1 MMTTTLKPTQQQSE
15 VTAYFKNA
23 FDANRTS
30 PVSIFLNAVA
40 GAGKTSTI
48 MMEVEALKEIEKQI
62 GRVVVACSVSFNTNI
77 RDASQVKLTNM
88 GSSVQAKTTNQLGR
102 SILAAAAK
110 EGLCVSPEG
119 KADTQKY
126 TLIAKDYMSNYQ
138 TSYQYFPNQ
147 RSRFKDFNK
156 AVKAVT
162 TLVTAVRNTRT
173 TATEENLLDL
183 VSHYDLQDQI
193 DITAPHWPLV
203 CEKVGDVIEAGVTA
217 YNNGYFSATTRE
229 SKRAGWHDFDDQI
242 CLPLQLDLTAQI
254 WDVIFIDEAQ
264 DLNRARLEMMTR
276 VIKNNGI
283 LFFVG
288 DPDQAIQ
295 GFTFSDTN
303 SVQTIKD
310 TTNAIPFPL
319 TCCWRCDEKIIRLA
333 QAIVPRIE
341 ARPNA
346 GSGVVDVIMESSLT
360 SKLETGYKRGSE
372 EKDPDLVLC
381 RVKAPLVSMCLE
393 TIRAGKA
400 AIVRGR
406 DIGRGIVALV
416 EEILNGHIDFANLRD
431 EIGDYTAK
439 KVAKLEGKK
448 DADAKIAE
456 LLDRSDT
463 VLALLDGYTDT
474 LRNPEAGNAED
485 FKAFIVDK
493 FADDETVE
501 EANRDRVKP
510 IVFSTIHKAKGLEYD
525 RVFILEPGKLPHP
538 AAKPGWQEQQEQ
550 NIIYVAV
557 TRAKHELYFVGGVP
571 ADLQDAYYDIKAE
584 EEAALNPQTAVEEA
598 KQIIAAPVKVEEV
611 VLTHEENSP
620 VVEEKKRGRKALAS
634 EDKDVKLEAY
644 IAPPVKAALNDL
656 VMKLQSLTPEEVA
669 EILPEQE
676 KVIKSNRQIVTKK
689 VTIADLVEAALL
701 NFAPFKAFF
710 EASEHKAAYED
721 RKSRR
726 EQARQDYR
734 SQKREKPAPAPVVE
748 SDDHSPDDD
757 PDGNGG
763 GMPLARHEEA
773 QNSPTEEK
781 QEEIIIEEPTPA
793 MAIVEPNIASLFP
806 VGGEAQIRRV
816 WFSCLRPKCKK
827 NWYADYYQLP
837 DGRMYRKDDGGAVI
851 WYQDD
856 FQQCPYCNNER
867 CYIRRKIVTLT
878 YSSKRTCDSRCWN
891 ATPGSDCKCSCGG
904 ANHATGHANHV
915 VQIGK
920 PLLTVIPAIR

>member
-1 MMTTTLKPTQQQSE
+1 MATITPTRQQSD
-15 VTAYFKNA
+15 VTAFFKNA
-23 FDANRTS
+23 FDPNRDK
-30 PVSIFLNAVA
+30 PVSVFLNAVA

-62 GRVVVACSVSFNTNI
+62 RRAVVACSVSFNTNI

-88 GSSVQAKTTNQLGR
+88 GSTVQAKTTNQLGR

-110 EGLCVSPEG
+110 EGLCVTPEG
-119 KADTQKY
+119 KADIGKY
-126 TLIAKDYMSNYQ
+126 TLIAKDYMSHYQ
-138 TSYQYFPNQ
+138 TSYEYFPNQ

-193 DITAPHWPLV
+193 DITAPYWPLI
-203 CEKVGDVIEAGVTA
+203 CQKVGDVIDAGVTA

-242 CLPLQLDLTAQI
+242 CLPLQLDLTAAI

-303 SVQTIKD
+303 SVQTIRD

-341 ARPNA
+341 GRPNA
-346 GSGVVDVIMESSLT
+346 DPGIVDVILESSLT
-360 SKLETGYKRGSE
+360 TTLQTGYKRGSE

-416 EEILNGHIDFANLRD
+416 EEILNGSVDFANLPE
-431 EIGDYTAK
+431 EIGDYTAR
-439 KVAKLEGKK
+439 KVSKLEGKK

-463 VLALLDGYTDT
+463 VLALLDGYLDT
-474 LRNPEAGNAED
+474 LRNPEAGNAEA
-485 FKAFIVDK
+485 FKAFITDK
-493 FADDETVE
+493 FADDESAE

-571 ADLQDAYYDIKAE
+571 ADLYDAYYTIKEE
-584 EEAALNPQTAVEEA
+584 EEAELNPVAAIAEAEIIVASPAQVEAET
-598 KQIIAAPVKVEEV
+598 APVAIEHAEV
-611 VLTHEENSP
+611 VEASNDQPTP
-620 VVEEKKRGRKALAS
+620 IQAVAEKRPAGRKDRDAA
-634 EDKDVKLEAY
+634 DKDQKIEAY
-644 IAPPVKAALNDL
+644 VDPSIKAAFLQF
-656 VMKLQSLTPEEVA
+656 VAKLQSLDEE
-669 EILPEQE
+669 EIRGMLPNQE
-676 KVIKSNRQIVTKK
+676 TAIGHSDKIVTKK
-689 VTIADLVEAALL
+689 VSGADVIEAALL
-701 NFAPFKAFF
+701 SFEPFKAFLQT
-710 EASEHKAAYED
+710 EAKEHKEAYED
-721 RKSRR
+721 RRER
-726 EQARQDYR
+726 QEQAREQYKNR
-734 SQKREKPAPAPVVE
+734 KKKVKAPVASE
-748 SDDHSPDDD
+748 QEDGPDD
-757 PDGNGG
+757 
-763 GMPLARHEEA
+763 LARTGR
-773 QNSPTEEK
+773 NSP
-781 QEEIIIEEPTPA
+781 
-793 MAIVEPNIASLFP
+793 N
-806 VGGEAQIRRV
+806 R
-816 WFSCLRPKCKK
+816 
-827 NWYADYYQLP
+827 
-837 DGRMYRKDDGGAVI
+837 
-851 WYQDD
+851 
-856 FQQCPYCNNER
+856 
-867 CYIRRKIVTLT
+867 
-878 YSSKRTCDSRCWN
+878 
-891 ATPGSDCKCSCGG
+891 
-904 ANHATGHANHV
+904 
-915 VQIGK
+915 
-920 PLLTVIPAIR
+920 